1 MDLLRRAVREKPV
14 DLAGHQDPL
23 QDGSRDPPGNEVMS
37 KRVPLISMLLLLLI
51 GAGCAS
57 KKEALAN
64 DQINNW
70 LSGRKTAELPV
81 DYRVQSPDVLL
92 IQAPKM
98 NELNNEKVTVRPDG
112 KITLNLLGDVLVAGM
127 TPAEISRKLRQLALK
142 YYEKDAAE
150 VFVSVA
156 EFKSKV
162 VYVFGQVDEPG
173 IKPFTGRD
181 TLLDMLGQARLNENA
196 WPQKIVI
203 VRPNEDP
210 NIHQK
215 VTVDVKTMW
224 QTGDVKDNFMLE
236 EGDVIYVPPSPL
248 AQTNTTFNRLL
259 SPLRGTLE
267 LIGTA
272 VRFGAVGTGGL

>member
-1 MDLLRRAVREKPV
+1 
-14 DLAGHQDPL
+14 
-23 QDGSRDPPGNEVMS
+23 MS
-37 KRVPLISMLLLLLI
+37 KLMPLISIVLLLI
-51 GAGCAS
+51 AGGCAS
-57 KKEALAN
+57 KKEAVAN
-64 DQINNW
+64 DQINQW
-70 LSGRKTAELPV
+70 IVGRKAMELPV

-92 IQAPKM
+92 IQAPRM
-98 NELNNEKVTVRPDG
+98 SELKEEKVTVRPDG
-112 KITLNLLGDVLVAGM
+112 KISVNLLGDVFVADM
-127 TPAEISRKLRQLALK
+127 TPAEISRKLRQLAMK
-142 YYEKDAAE
+142 FYEKDAAE
-150 VFVSVA
+150 VFVTVV

-173 IKPFTGRD
+173 IKPFTGHD

-210 NIHQK
+210 NVHQK

-248 AQTNTTFNRLL
+248 AQANTTFTRLL

-272 VRFGAVGTGGL
+272 ARFGATGGAGGI

>member
-1 MDLLRRAVREKPV
+1 MDLLRRAVREETV
-14 DLAGHQDPL
+14 ALAGHQDPL
-23 QDGSRDPPGNEVMS
+23 QNDSRDAPGNLNAMS
-37 KRVPLISMLLLLLI
+37 RVIPLISILLLLLI
-51 GAGCAS
+51 GSGCAS
-57 KKEALAN
+57 KKEAMAN
-64 DQINNW
+64 NQINNW
-70 LSGRKTAELPV
+70 LIGRKTAELPV
-81 DYRVQSPDVLL
+81 DYHVQSPDVLL

-98 NELNNEKVTVRPDG
+98 SELKEEKVTVRPDG
-112 KITLNLLGDVLVAGM
+112 KISLNLLGEVFVADM
-127 TPAEISRKLRQLALK
+127 TPAEIARKLRQLALK
-142 YYEKDAAE
+142 FYEKDAAE
-150 VFVSVA
+150 VFVSVL

-181 TLLDMLGQARLNENA
+181 TLLDMLGQARLNDNA

-210 NIHQK
+210 NVHQK

-224 QTGDVKDNFMLE
+224 QTGDMKDNFMLE

-248 AQTNTTFNRLL
+248 AQANTTFTKLL

-272 VRFGAVGTGGL
+272 VRFGAGGPAG